1 MPSLAETQAR
11 FARALL
17 APHGG
22 DGGDLVAGD
31 GLAPAARLAIY
42 RHHHVTS
49 LTAALRATFPVVHRL
64 VGDGFFRY
72 VAHEF
77 IAAHPPAQP
86 CLFAYGE
93 ALATFLEA
101 FPACRDVPYVGGVA
115 RLEWLMN
122 RAAHADDAT
131 PLDLDALRS
140 LDPGDLD
147 SLTLRFDPSLA
158 LLTSPWPVDEIW
170 RANQPDADP
179 DATVDARTGPV
190 MLEIRRIDDDVVMR
204 RLAPA
209 QHAFR
214 RVLLDGDGLASA
226 AATAAALDDD
236 FDLGRALRNLFD
248 DNMLIGFR
256 VTSRPE
262 EIS

>member
-17 APHGG
+17 APRVADV
-22 DGGDLVAGD
+22 DGMIAGD
-31 GLAPAARLAIY
+31 GVAPAARLAIY

-49 LTAALRATFPVVHRL
+49 LTVALQTTFPVVHRL

-77 IAAHPPAQP
+77 ISVHPPARP
-86 CLFAYGE
+86 CLFEYGE
-93 ALATFLEA
+93 ALARFLET
-101 FPACRDVPYVGGVA
+101 FPACRELPYLADVA
-115 RLEWLMN
+115 RLEWAVN
-122 RAAHADDAT
+122 RAVHADDAV
-131 PLDLDALRS
+131 PLDLGALRS

-147 SLTLRFDPSLA
+147 GLTLRFEPSVA
-158 LLTSPWPVDEIW
+158 LLASPWPVDAMW

-179 DATVDARTGPV
+179 DAVVDATTGPV
-190 MLEIRRIDDDVVMR
+190 ALEVRRIDDDVVIR
-204 RLAPA
+204 RLDPA
-209 QHAFR
+209 HHAFR
-214 RVLLDGDGLASA
+214 RALMDGDGLAA
-226 AATAAALDDD
+226 AAAAAAKDTS
-236 FDLGRALRNLFD
+236 FDLGRALRALFD
-248 DNMLIGFR
+248 DNVFTAFR